1 MMPHWLISIWA
12 APAALG
18 FALLFNVPPR
28 ALPGCCA
35 MAVLAVALRNGIV
48 AAGGDLVV
56 ATLAAACLVGVL
68 AQALARRLRH
78 VSAIYAIS
86 AVIPLVPGVF
96 MYHAVQA
103 MLRIAMLPSKAAG
116 GALLEEAGVNA
127 IRAGMVLL
135 ALTIGIAAPR
145 LLWPQRHG

>member
-1 MMPHWLISIWA
+1 MAHWLICLWG

-28 ALPGCCA
+28 VLPACCA
-35 MAVLAVALRNGIV
+35 MAVLAVGVRYAIV
-48 AAGGDLVV
+48 TAGGDLVM
-56 ATLAAACLVGVL
+56 ATLVAASAVGIV
-68 AQALARRLRH
+68 AQAWARRLRH
-78 VSAIYAIS
+78 VSVIYAIS
-86 AVIPLVPGVF
+86 AAIPLVPGVL

-103 MLRIAMLPSKAAG
+103 MLRIAALPNNAPG

-127 IRAGMVLL
+127 IRAAMVVL

-145 LLWPQRHG
+145 LLWPHRHG